1 MSAKLTRDSSG
12 TGEAAIAR
20 ELRLAS
26 PAAPVVRLSRKVLI
40 TLGVV
45 ASAAVAG
52 AVAFALAQ
60 KPAGKGGGELYQTDG
75 QHPPEAIATL
85 PADYASLAPKPAAD
99 VPQLGPPLPGDLGRP
114 MLAAGQTA
122 TAPAIGAP
130 ASGAL
135 ASTSTPGPS
144 AEAQTLAQELD
155 SARTSHLFASDQGA
169 PATGGAEPVSSPVGP
184 AGGAGDLGA
193 GSKSPTAV
201 SASASGDVNP
211 ARLQPPASPYIVQAG
226 SVIPAALVT
235 GLRSDLPGQVTAQ
248 VTENLYDSLTGK
260 TLLVPQGAKLI
271 GTYDSQLVF
280 GQSRV
285 FLAWTRLILPNGKSL
300 DLPREPGADAAG
312 HAGLEDTV
320 DQHWRALFGAALLS
334 TVLSLGTQAGAS
346 DTDSALIQ
354 ALREGAAGSLNQ
366 AGEQAVSKA
375 LSLPPTLTI
384 RPGFPL
390 RVLVTRDLVLEP
402 YQE

>member
-1 MSAKLTRDSSG
+1 MSAELTRESSG
-12 TGEAAIAR
+12 SGDAAIAR

-26 PAAPVVRLSRKVLI
+26 PGAPVVRLSRKVLI
-40 TLGVV
+40 ILGVV
-45 ASAAVAG
+45 ASTAVAG

-60 KPAGKGGGELYQTDG
+60 KPAGKSGGDLYQTEG
-75 QHPPEAIATL
+75 QHPPEAMAAL
-85 PADYASLAPKPAAD
+85 PADYASLAPKPAAN

-114 MLAAGQTA
+114 ILAAGQSA
-122 TAPAIGAP
+122 TVPAIGAP
-130 ASGAL
+130 ASGAV
-135 ASTSTPGPS
+135 ASASPPGPS
-144 AEAQTLAQELD
+144 AEQQTLAQELA
-155 SARTSHLFASDQGA
+155 SARTSHLFAPDQGA
-169 PATGGAEPVSSPVGP
+169 PAAGGADPVSSPVGP
-184 AGGAGDLGA
+184 AGGAGGHPVGSNAPTALGA
-193 GSKSPTAV
+193 
-201 SASASGDVNP
+201 SAAGDVNP
-211 ARLQPPASPYIVQAG
+211 ARLRPPASPYVVPAG
-226 SVIPAALVT
+226 SVIAAALVT
-235 GLRSDLPGQVTAQ
+235 GLRSDLPGQVIAQ
-248 VTENLYDSLTGK
+248 VTQNLYDSLTG
-260 TLLVPQGAKLI
+260 TVLLVPQGSKLI
-271 GTYDSQLVF
+271 GAYDSQLVF

-312 HAGLEDTV
+312 YAGLQDGV
-320 DQHWRALFGAALLS
+320 DHHWRALFGATLLS

>member
-1 MSAKLTRDSSG
+1 MSAELTRESSAS
-12 TGEAAIAR
+12 GEAAIAR
-20 ELRLAS
+20 ELRLAT

-40 TLGVV
+40 ILGVLAGV
-45 ASAAVAG
+45 AVAG

-60 KPAGKGGGELYQTDG
+60 KPAGKGDGELYQTEG
-75 QHPPEAIATL
+75 QPPPEALATL
-85 PADYASLAPKPAAD
+85 PADYASLAPKPAAN

-114 MLAAGQTA
+114 ILAAGQTA

-130 ASGAL
+130 ASGPL
-135 ASTSTPGPS
+135 ASASTPGPS
-144 AEAQTLAQELD
+144 AEQQALAQELD

-169 PATGGAEPVSSPVGP
+169 PPAGGAEPVPSPVEP
-184 AGGAGDLGA
+184 AGGAGDHPV
-193 GSKSPTAV
+193 GSNSPTTM
-201 SASASGDVNP
+201 SAFAAGDVNP

-235 GLRSDLPGQVTAQ
+235 GLRSDLPGQVIAQ
-248 VTENLYDSLTGK
+248 VTENLYDSLTG
-260 TLLVPQGAKLI
+260 TVLLVPQGAKLI
-271 GTYDSQLVF
+271 GIYDSQLVF

-312 HAGLEDTV
+312 YAGLQDGV
-320 DQHWRALFGAALLS
+320 DHHWRALFGAALLS

-346 DTDSALIQ
+346 DTNSALIQ

-366 AGEQAVSKA
+366 AGEQTVSKA

-384 RPGFPL
+384 RPGFSL